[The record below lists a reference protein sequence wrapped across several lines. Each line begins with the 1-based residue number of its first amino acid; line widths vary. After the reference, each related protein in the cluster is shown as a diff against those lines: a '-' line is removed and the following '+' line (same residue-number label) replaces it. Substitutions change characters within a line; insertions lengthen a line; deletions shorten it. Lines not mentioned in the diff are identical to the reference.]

1 MNGYMWLENHHN
13 NKVELVNVINK
24 KKHHVVTDI
33 DEYEKAIKDNPY
45 LIMSYNLN
53 DPKTLKMI
61 HRAVKEINNSQ
72 NKDMEFKEQLFDFG
86 VKPSTLREWMTMD
99 MMQYDEP
106 RTDIIYL
113 RKKNKSAKPKS
124 KRKSNK
130 KGCGCK

>member
-1 MNGYMWLENHHN
+1 MNGYMWVENRRN
-13 NKVELVNVINK
+13 NKVELISIVNK

-45 LIMSYNLN
+45 LIAPYDLN
-53 DPKTLKMI
+53 NPKDLRRI
-61 HRAVKEINNSQ
+61 HRAVREINNSR
-72 NKDMEFKEQLFDFG
+72 NKDMEFKEQLFELG

-113 RKKNKSAKPKS
+113 RKKNKSSKPKRQLC
-124 KRKSNK
+124 KCK
-130 KGCGCK
+130 K